1 MTNVDPALTPADI
14 ADGALTGPELEAWL
28 AANPQLVQEV
38 ELARKVRQ
46 LLQMLPEAEF
56 VVPEGFEERVMERI
70 REDRAFLDLLDL
82 GLSGIGR
89 TIIELLALIFGLLPQ
104 PQPAV

>member
-1 MTNVDPALTPADI
+1 MENSNPALTPTDI
-14 ADGALTGPELEAWL
+14 ADGVLTGPELEAWL
-28 AANPQLVQEV
+28 ASNPKLVEEV

-46 LLQMLPEAEF
+46 LLQTLHEAEF
-56 VVPEGFEERVMERI
+56 IVPEGFEERVLERI
-70 REDRAFLDLLDL
+70 RQDRTFIDLIDL

-104 PQPAV
+104 PQPTV